1 MRLLATAAV
10 LSTLALAA
18 TGCQDKKTAAA
29 NKQLWNENRSL
40 QTQIQEVNSQLA
52 VTDANFAAAQAE
64 LAARDAKIS
73 ELQSSLVKPE
83 AGSDPAIA
91 GIETSYDAK
100 TKTLTVNLPGDVLFA
115 PGQSTLKK
123 TAFPTLDKIVAALKA
138 DYSDKKVKVKGH
150 TDTDPVLKTAK
161 VYKDNLELS
170 LERAAT
176 VTRYLSTKGVDPKL
190 VETAGFGANF
200 PKDDKNKSAN
210 RRVEIAVI
218 LE

>member
-1 MRLLATAAV
+1 MRLLTTAVV

-29 NKQLWNENRSL
+29 NKQLWNENRAL
-40 QTQIQEVNSQLA
+40 QAQLQEVNGQLA
-52 VTDANFAAAQAE
+52 TTDANYAAAQAE
-64 LAARDAKIS
+64 LAARDAKLA
-73 ELQSSLVKPE
+73 ELQASLTKPSE
-83 AGSDPAIA
+83 GSEPGIS

-123 TAFPTLDKIVAALKA
+123 SALPTLDKIVAALKA
-138 DYSDKKVKVKGH
+138 DYADKKVKVKGH
-150 TDTDPVLKTAK
+150 TDTDPVVKTAK

-170 LERAAT
+170 LDRAAT

-190 VETAGFGANF
+190 VETTGFGANF
-200 PKDDKNKSAN
+200 PKDDKNKAAN